1 MNKARWFVLLFVF
14 IVAVVCLPD
23 QTRANTSAVPYGV
36 ISPANPAAY
45 PPDPTVDIPWSA
57 GTVGVADI
65 QTTFS
70 QARSTENTQLGTSLG
85 PLTIP
90 YSDSA
95 WNALS
100 NSEKALFLIN
110 QERIARGIHPL
121 HGVESNVTSVAQ
133 AYAAYLLANDH
144 FDHVDLQG
152 NDPWDRLNANATIG
166 ACHDFLSVAENL
178 AVFVTSGNNIPL
190 PVERSVYDWIYY
202 DSASSW
208 GHRHAVLWYPYNDN
222 SGEAGKEGFLGIGL
236 ASGGPYQG
244 PFSSPWN
251 YASLVV
257 MNVFDPCSTWNY
269 GATTYAISGNIRDNQ
284 GNPLA
289 GVAVSDGAGHDSVT
303 NANGDYTL
311 SGLVAGAYTL
321 TPSLGGYTFS
331 PPTRQVTVTNA
342 NVSGQDFTGT
352 PLAGAQSKV
361 HFPLILKGVS
371 GSINLPL
378 AGLWRTNGKA
388 VEFLV
393 TSDRTHLGD
402 FTVYFTV
409 EGCPSEY
416 SVTNSNL
423 EPIVNKQFNFAAFNG
438 TFYASGTFNSSTD
451 ANGIVGVNK
460 YNVPG
465 CGLVTGESS
474 WAATWQGA
482 MADLGR
488 PWLGLNNEEK
498 RVDVRFSLR

>member
-1 MNKARWFVLLFVF
+1 MNKSRWFALLFVF
-14 IVAVVCLPD
+14 IIAVVCLPA
-23 QTRANTSAVPYGV
+23 QTWTTTSAMPFGV
-36 ISPANPAAY
+36 NPPANPAAY
-45 PPDPTVDIPWSA
+45 PPDPTADIPWSA
-57 GTVGVADI
+57 DTGSVADI
-65 QTTFS
+65 QTAFS

-85 PLTIP
+85 PLSIP

-100 NSEKALFLIN
+100 NSERALFLIN
-110 QERIARGIHPL
+110 QERIARGLHPL
-121 HGVESNVTSVAQ
+121 HSIESNVISVAQ
-133 AYAAYLLANDH
+133 AYAEYLLANDH

-152 NDPWDRLNANATIG
+152 NDPWDRLNANAAIG

-178 AVFVTSGNNIPL
+178 AVFVTSGNNIHL
-190 PVERSVYDWIYY
+190 PVERSVYDWIYN
-202 DSASSW
+202 DGTSSW

-269 GATTYAISGNIRDNQ
+269 
-284 GNPLA
+284 PLV
-289 GVAVSDGAGHDSVT
+289 GV
-303 NANGDYTL
+303 
-311 SGLVAGAYTL
+311 
-321 TPSLGGYTFS
+321 
-331 PPTRQVTVTNA
+331 
-342 NVSGQDFTGT
+342 
-352 PLAGAQSKV
+352 QSKL

-371 GSINLPL
+371 GSVNLPL
-378 AGLWRTNGKA
+378 AGLWRTDGKA

-393 TSDRTHLGD
+393 TSDRTHLND

-409 EGCPSEY
+409 EGCPGEY

-423 EPIVNKQFNFAAFNG
+423 VSIVNKQFNFTAFNG
-438 TFYASGTFNSSTD
+438 TFYASGTFDSSTD

-488 PWLGLNNEEK
+488 PWLGVSNEEK
-498 RVDVRFSLR
+498 RVDVKFSLR